1 MEGRPILSG
10 SLLTVAIQ
18 HRVGAVSL
26 DVYFRLTQ
34 PWTVLFGPSG
44 SGKTTVLRTVAGFVR
59 PDAGR
64 IESASEAWF
73 DAAAK
78 IFVPAHKRA
87 VRSAGQMA
95 RLFPHMRVLRNV
107 MYGHGRTSK
116 SHDALD
122 IAEQVMTSF
131 GLQSLADRMPQDLS
145 GGERQRASVA
155 RALVSAITF
164 DGAERPL
171 LLLDEPLSGL
181 DVATRDRLAVE
192 LKHWTERWRIPVL
205 SVTHALGEAFQLEAE
220 VVKIADGRVVQQGP
234 VDEVLADER
243 MQLLKQLRS

>member
-1 MEGRPILSG
+1 
-10 SLLTVAIQ
+10 
-18 HRVGAVSL
+18 
-26 DVYFRLTQ
+26 
-34 PWTVLFGPSG
+34 
-44 SGKTTVLRTVAGFVR
+44 
-59 PDAGR
+59 
-64 IESASEAWF
+64 
-73 DAAAK
+73 
-78 IFVPAHKRA
+78 
-87 VRSAGQMA
+87 
-95 RLFPHMRVLRNV
+95 
-107 MYGHGRTSK
+107 MYGHGWTSK
-116 SHDALD
+116 SNDALD

-164 DGAERPL
+164 DGPERPL

-192 LKHWTERWRIPVL
+192 LKQWTERWKIPVL

-220 VVKIADGRVVQQGP
+220 VVKIADGGVVQQGP
-234 VDEVLADER
+234 VDEVLTEER